1 MQYNIQSRLY
11 SSRVLVLSSVLQ
23 LEALPCKKEGALSEG
38 NHSVLLLEKELAATS
53 DGASPLSGNKSR
65 LLTARSVSPGGR
77 GVTNVLMVTTTVG
90 MLYRVHG
97 YTSNSGPVSLLGVR
111 SVVGAVGA
119 EHGLVSSLTTGN
131 NADHGSAA
139 ALDGLSHTRWHS
151 DTGLLTI
158 FGVADDDS
166 TGARGSGEGA
176 TVTHLSLNV
185 RDDGSFWHA
194 VDRDDIADRKGSY

>member
-1 MQYNIQSRLY
+1 MESLLGELDFA
-11 SSRVLVLSSVLQ
+11 SSPDQTGSSSSNKTALLSTWGIS
-23 LEALPCKKEGALSEG
+23 
-38 NHSVLLLEKELAATS
+38 T
-53 DGASPLSGNKSR
+53 
-65 LLTARSVSPGGR
+65 GGS
-77 GVTNVLMVTTTVG
+77 GVTNVLMVTTTMR
-90 MLYRVHG
+90 MLDWVHS
-97 YTSNSGPVSLLGVR
+97 YTSDTWPVSLLSVGFVVR
-111 SVVGAVGA
+111 SICL
-119 EHGLVSSLTTGN
+119 EKGLFGSLSTSDDS
-131 NADHGSAA
+131 DHGSAC

>member
-1 MQYNIQSRLY
+1 MQYNIQSRLN
-11 SSRVLVLSSVLQ
+11 SSSVLVLSSELQ

-90 MLYRVHG
+90 MLDRVHG

-111 SVVGAVGA
+111 SVVGGVGA
-119 EHGLVSSLTTGN
+119 EHGLVSSLATSDDTN
-131 NADHGSAA
+131 HGSATSK
-139 ALDGLSHTRWHS
+139 DGLT
-151 DTGLLTI
+151 D
-158 FGVADDDS
+158 A
-166 TGARGSGEGA
+166 
-176 TVTHLSLNV
+176 
-185 RDDGSFWHA
+185 
-194 VDRDDIADRKGSY
+194 

>member
-53 DGASPLSGNKSR
+53 DGASPLSGDKSR
-65 LLTARSVSPGGR
+65 LLSARSVSSGGR
-77 GVTNVLMVTTTVG
+77 GVTNVLMVTTTVR
-90 MLYRVHG
+90 MLDGVHG

-139 ALDGLSHTRWHS
+139 TLDGLT
-151 DTGLLTI
+151 D
-158 FGVADDDS
+158 
-166 TGARGSGEGA
+166 ARGESHA
-176 TVTHLSLNV
+176 SLL
-185 RDDGSFWHA
+185 A
-194 VDRDDIADRKGSY
+194 VF